1 MRRAKTNEIVKY
13 GFGGIGSN
21 IPFLMMMFYSMYF
34 YTDIFG
40 ISAGVVGAIFLTA
53 RLVDAFTDPLMGM
66 LSDRTRTKMGKFR
79 PWIKYASPFM
89 GLATFLVFATPG
101 FGMTGKII
109 YAFVTYVF
117 YSIAST
123 AVNIPYHSLT
133 AAMSEDP
140 DQRTTIAIVKQS
152 FMIPAF
158 LVGSV
163 FVLPIIGALGGGQTA
178 WAIYG
183 AIAGVITTLAFWVCQ
198 SGAKNHDT
206 PEIINQNPHAKET
219 LPFRESL
226 KLIYKNSPLLML
238 LVAFGTDMIAFA
250 AASAVNV
257 YFFIYYLDRADLIPL
272 VSGMMLIAMFLVFPF
287 LSKLSKRFGKKEI
300 YLVNSSLLIIF
311 YTIWFFVGPAS
322 ITIHLVLAFITATL
336 GIIPGVLGWAM
347 VADCVDYAEWK
358 LGRRAEGTV
367 TSLLPFVNK
376 LGMAIGGG
384 LVGLIIANAGYIAN
398 ADTQVD
404 SALLAIRQVKF
415 LYPVAGYIAS
425 VIAMKFYVL
434 NKSTMKQMAE
444 ELQTAKI

>member
-1 MRRAKTNEIVKY
+1 MRRAKTSEIVKY

-21 IPFLMMMFYSMYF
+21 IPFLLMMFYSMYF

-40 ISAGVVGAIFLTA
+40 ISAGLVGAIFLTA

-66 LSDRTRTKMGKFR
+66 LADRTRTKMGKFR
-79 PWIKYASPFM
+79 PWIKYASPLM

-101 FGMTGKII
+101 FSMTGKII
-109 YAFVTYVF
+109 YAFVTYIF
-117 YSIAST
+117 YSVVST

-140 DQRTTIAIVKQS
+140 NQRTTIAIVKQS

-158 LVGSV
+158 LIGSV

-183 AIAGVITTLAFWVCQ
+183 AIAGVFTTLTFWVCQ
-198 SGAKNHDT
+198 SGAKLHDT
-206 PEIINQNPHAKET
+206 PEIINENPHAKET
-219 LPFRESL
+219 LPFKESL

-257 YFFIYYLDRADLIPL
+257 YFFVYYLERPDLIPL

-287 LSKLSKRFGKKEI
+287 LSKRFGKKEI
-300 YLVNSSLLIIF
+300 YLVNSSLLVVF
-311 YTIWFFVGPAS
+311 FTIWFFVGPAS
-322 ITIHLVLAFITATL
+322 IAVHLILAFITATL

-358 LGRRAEGTV
+358 LGKRAEGTV

-384 LVGLIIANAGYIAN
+384 LVGLIIANAGYVAN
-398 ADTQVD
+398 ADIQVD

-415 LYPVAGYIAS
+415 LYPVGGYIAS

-444 ELQTAKI
+444 ELQSAKV